1 MIHVYALCVLVEH
14 AMDSLLELSVAAE
27 GAVPGPS
34 PISGFER
41 TVSALVSP
49 QLVSDL
55 TSEPESTDHPLPS
68 CSLPTDPLRG
78 ELDLLADQE
87 PETQSMQQEQHISQH
102 SCSPPPPIISKQI
115 LPELLQSSLQ
125 PGSGGP
131 PGSQVEQIYGA
142 SSPLDQLST
151 WDDKSVKKQNPLMDF
166 TQLVVETP
174 TDRLKPLLDLGASG
188 RPSAFQ
194 VYKKQELLQNTS
206 ANAAVGGARAKVSV
220 LTPEP
225 RVHLQSPWNIDAPVF
240 TPHVSQNRGPAF
252 ITPVAQLPSNPTNQ
266 AIRWPSHRPISQA
279 PLRPSAAIPKSWAL
293 PVPHNR
299 LWLQGRVLVLLRG
312 APGSGKST
320 LAR

>member
-1 MIHVYALCVLVEH
+1 
-14 AMDSLLELSVAAE
+14 MDSLLELSVAAE
-27 GAVPGPS
+27 GAAPGPS

-41 TVSALVSP
+41 TVSALLSP
-49 QLVSDL
+49 QLVSGF
-55 TSEPESTDHPLPS
+55 TSEPESTDHALPS

-87 PETQSMQQEQHISQH
+87 TRSMQHEQHSSQL
-102 SCSPPPPIISKQI
+102 SSSPPPPILSKQI

-125 PGSGGP
+125 PGSRGP
-131 PGSQVEQIYGA
+131 PGSQVEQLYGA
-142 SSPLDQLST
+142 SSPLGQLST
-151 WDDKSVKKQNPLMDF
+151 WDSKSVQKQKPLMDF

-174 TDRLKPLLDLGASG
+174 TDGLKPPLDLGASG

-194 VYKKQELLQNTS
+194 VYKKQEPLQNTS

-225 RVHLQSPWNIDAPVF
+225 RGHLQSPWNIDAPVF
-240 TPHVSQNRGPAF
+240 TPHASQNRGPAF

-266 AIRWPSHRPISQA
+266 AIHWPSHRPISEA

-299 LWLQGRVLVLLRG
+299 LRLHGRVLVLLRG